1 MKRNLKI
8 LTGAILLFTLAVQTA
23 VAAPYTGK
31 LTFPLQSN
39 QTNAVLGDYY
49 VMSTLENIQWG
60 CLPNRDTPAI
70 LTVPSGSA
78 VTFDTVSHEGLL
90 EDQGRDPVKYFGQYG
105 ISADMVLDD
114 AKQIAAS
121 DNQHDF
127 LADGPHV
134 VTGPIAVE
142 GAEPGD
148 VLKVEKLD
156 AEVGAEVSFNVLMV
170 SDGNGVKVGND
181 VKSAKV
187 TAKVEAQ
194 DKYRKIIVF
203 KYKAKKNERK
213 KQGHRQPFTAV
224 KIEKISI

>member
-148 VLKVEKLD
+148 VLKVEVLELTPRVPYGVISNRHFKGALPEFPEKERSDD
-156 AEVGAEVSFNVLMV
+156 ASATNPEAYGDVSVFCPIHHE
-170 SDGNGVKVGND
+170 NGVW
-181 VKSAKV
+181 
-187 TAKVEAQ
+187 
-194 DKYRKIIVF
+194 Y
-203 KYKAKKNERK
+203 
-213 KQGHRQPFTAV
+213 
-224 KIEKISI
+224 